1 MITTILL
8 VTAVILLCLFLTRIS
23 GKIGMP
29 ALLAFIVLGM
39 VFGTDGILKIPFDD
53 FSVAEEVCSVALIF
67 IMFYGGFGTN
77 WKQARPVA
85 GKAVLLS
92 SVGVLVT
99 ALLTGLFCYFVLHF
113 TFWEGMLMGAV
124 VSSTDAASVFS
135 ILRSKKLDL
144 KYNTASLLEIESG
157 SNDPCSYML
166 TVIIL
171 SVMSGD
177 VSGGSLVLL
186 IITQVVFGILVG
198 IVVAK
203 AAGFAL
209 TKITFSN
216 DGFDTIFVF
225 CMALL
230 AYAAASAL
238 GGNGYLSTYIA
249 GILLGNMSLHNKKS
263 LVHFFDGVTGLAQML
278 IFFLLGLLAFPSQM
292 PQVLLPAIAIALFLT
307 FVARPAA
314 VFAMLS
320 PLKCPVGQQIFISA
334 AGLRGA
340 ASIVFAIMATVSPAY
355 MKNDIFHIVICIVL
369 FSISFQGSILGFA
382 AKKLDMM
389 DENANVMKTFSD
401 YSDEM
406 PVEFVKISIKPG
418 HPWENQFVRDIVSLP
433 DLLMVLILRGEER
446 IIPNGNTKILVGDKI
461 VLSALSPGE
470 ELGIFISEYHVEPD
484 SDMVGKPLAR
494 LKFGEGKLVLL
505 LKRNEKVVIPN
516 GQTVVRG
523 DDVLVISQS

>member
-1 MITTILL
+1 MTGKILL
-8 VTAVILLCLFLTRIS
+8 VAAIILLCLLLTKLS

-39 VFGTDGILKIPFDD
+39 LFGTDGILKIPFDD
-53 FSVAEEVCSVALIF
+53 FRIAEEVCSTALIF

-77 WKQARPVA
+77 WKQAKPVA
-85 GKAVLLS
+85 VKAVLLS
-92 SVGVLVT
+92 TVGVLLT
-99 ALLTGLFCYFVLHF
+99 AALTGVFCYLVLHF
-113 TFWEGMLMGAV
+113 SFWEAMLMGAV
-124 VSSTDAASVFS
+124 ISSTDAASVFS
-135 ILRSKKLDL
+135 ILRSKHLDL
-144 KYNTASLLEIESG
+144 KYNTASLLEVESG

-171 SVMSGD
+171 SVMSGEAE
-177 VSGGSLVLL
+177 GGKLALL
-186 IITQVVFGILVG
+186 IVTQVVFGVLVG

-203 AAGFAL
+203 GTGWLLSKVNFA
-209 TKITFSN
+209 T

-225 CMALL
+225 CSALL
-230 AYAAASAL
+230 AYAGASVL

-263 LVHFFDGVTGLAQML
+263 LVHFFDGVNGLAQML

-292 PQVLLPAIAIALFLT
+292 PKVLLPAIAIALFLT
-307 FVARPAA
+307 FVARPVA
-314 VFAMLS
+314 VFAILT
-320 PLKCPVGQQIFISA
+320 PLKCSVPQQIFVSM

-340 ASIVFAIMATVSPAY
+340 ASIVFAIMATVSPTY

-369 FSISFQGSILGFA
+369 FSISFQGSLLGMT

-389 DENANVMKTFSD
+389 DKNANVMKTFSD
-401 YSDEM
+401 YSEEV

-418 HPWENQFVRDIVSLP
+418 HPWENKLVKDIISLP

-446 IIPNGNTKILVGDKI
+446 LIPNGNTMILLGDKI
-461 VLSALSPGE
+461 VMSALSPGE
-470 ELGIFISEYHVEPD
+470 ELGLCISEYHVEED
-484 SDMVGKPLAR
+484 SKMIGKPLAK

-505 LKRNEKVVIPN
+505 LKRNDKVVIPN
-516 GQTVVRG
+516 GRTVVRK
-523 DDVLVISQS
+523 DDVLVISQT

>member
-320 PLKCPVGQQIFISA
+320 HSNVRSGSRYSSRQQ
-334 AGLRGA
+334 
-340 ASIVFAIMATVSPAY
+340 
-355 MKNDIFHIVICIVL
+355 D
-369 FSISFQGSILGFA
+369 
-382 AKKLDMM
+382 
-389 DENANVMKTFSD
+389 
-401 YSDEM
+401 
-406 PVEFVKISIKPG
+406 
-418 HPWENQFVRDIVSLP
+418 
-433 DLLMVLILRGEER
+433 
-446 IIPNGNTKILVGDKI
+446 
-461 VLSALSPGE
+461 
-470 ELGIFISEYHVEPD
+470 
-484 SDMVGKPLAR
+484 
-494 LKFGEGKLVLL
+494 
-505 LKRNEKVVIPN
+505 
-516 GQTVVRG
+516 
-523 DDVLVISQS
+523 